1 MVAAFGLG
9 AGEEAVETAVDY
21 ANQRIQAGGPLSEKQ
36 GYMHK
41 LITPHYIKFEAA
53 RAFIDETAKKLDVN
67 NHGQATEGSI
77 AKYFASEAGNAAAE
91 DAIQALGGFGY
102 TKEFPVEKIKRD
114 VKITCIYEGTS
125 EVMEMT
131 IYRGRWQEHLKSR
144 GMFYAD
150 MATEMDAVHAKDAAL
165 GADALACGLR
175 GLGKLLEECRLQRL
189 TRHQYVTFK
198 LGNLIAR
205 AETAA
210 ALCRKLG
217 KGEIV
222 EGCKF
227 NMDTLKAMCRV
238 NAKEAA
244 FDVAAQGAKLVLG
257 AGAADSAKLLA
268 DTELSAIQSKMHGL
282 TEDMDKVSA
291 KLRELFRK

>member
-1 MVAAFGLG
+1 
-9 AGEEAVETAVDY
+9 
-21 ANQRIQAGGPLSEKQ
+21 
-36 GYMHK
+36 
-41 LITPHYIKFEAA
+41 
-53 RAFIDETAKKLDVN
+53 
-67 NHGQATEGSI
+67 
-77 AKYFASEAGNAAAE
+77 
-91 DAIQALGGFGY
+91 
-102 TKEFPVEKIKRD
+102 
-114 VKITCIYEGTS
+114 
-125 EVMEMT
+125 
-131 IYRGRWQEHLKSR
+131 
-144 GMFYAD
+144 MFYAD
-150 MATEMDAVHAKDAAL
+150 MATEMDAIHAKDAAL

-175 GLGKLLEECRLQRL
+175 GLGKLLEECRVQRL

-210 ALCRKLG
+210 AFCRKLG

-227 NMDTLKAMCRV
+227 DMNTLKAMCRV

-244 FDVAAQGAKLVLG
+244 FDIAAQGAKLVLG

-268 DTELSAIQSKMHGL
+268 DTELSVIQSKMHGL
-282 TEDMDKVSA
+282 TEDMDTVSA